1 MKKLFA
7 VALFGLAAVSGW
19 AQGTV
24 DFRNAGVSFGSTADR
39 LVYLGSIAPGN
50 ALTGTNY
57 VAGLWFGLGAGN
69 ATVDKTGG
77 IQAGRT
83 FNFRP
88 STTGSPGTWNP
99 GANPFVF
106 TLADATLGSTVTL
119 QVRVWDSVRFNSF
132 ASALAA
138 GLYGASTPFDY
149 LVPVA
154 GSTPDKYF
162 MDGMRAFAVTVPE
175 PSTIALGVLGVAGLL
190 FLRRR
195 K

>member
-24 DFRNAGVSFGSTADR
+24 DFRVAGVGFAMTADR
-39 LVYLGSIAPGN
+39 LVYLGSVAPEN
-50 ALTGTNY
+50 RLVGTNY
-57 VAGLWFGLGAGN
+57 VAGLWFGPGAGN
-69 ATVDKTGG
+69 TTVDKTGG
-77 IQAGRT
+77 TQAGRT

-88 STTGSPGTWNP
+88 ATTSSPGTWTP
-99 GANPFVF
+99 GANPFIF
-106 TLADATLGSTVTL
+106 TLEGTTLNTTVTL
-119 QVRVWDSVRFNSF
+119 QVRVWDSVRYNSF

-138 GLYGASTPFDY
+138 GNYGVSTPFDY
-149 LVPVA
+149 LIPTL
-154 GSTPDKYF
+154 GSSPDKYY
-162 MDGMRAFAVTVPE
+162 MEGLRAFVVTVPE
-175 PSTIALGVLGVAGLL
+175 PSTIALAVLGVAGLL

>member
-7 VALFGLAAVSGW
+7 VALLGLTAVSGW

-24 DFRNAGVSFGSTADR
+24 DFRNAGVAFATQADR
-39 LVYLGSIAPGN
+39 LVYLGSVAPAN

-57 VAGLWFGLGAGN
+57 VAGLWFAPGAGN
-69 ATVDKTGG
+69 TTIDKTGG
-77 IQAGRT
+77 TQAGRA

-88 STTGSPGTWNP
+88 ATTTQPGTWNP
-99 GANPFVF
+99 GANPFIF
-106 TLADATLGSTVTL
+106 TLDGTTLNTTVTL
-119 QVRVWDSVRFNSF
+119 QVRVWDSLAYNSF

-138 GLYGASTPFDY
+138 GQYGASRPFDY
-149 LVPVA
+149 LIPAA
-154 GSTPDKYF
+154 GATPDKYF
-162 MDGMRAFAVTVPE
+162 MEGLRAFAVQVPE